1 MAAIAPTI
9 PIANIPASAVGASS
23 VSLPASSH
31 VHDGDITVLSAG
43 SIAPA
48 AANVATGIAGIA
60 QHDSNAAFAQLDT
73 GLQGVFG
80 YFQGAP
86 LVPNDPGYTILVT
99 LGPPII
105 VEINLTATTG
115 WVSGGT
121 QQANIGTA
129 VGLAI
134 DGTTGFYLAD
144 PTATNTV
151 AVITGKPQSVPDG
164 VGPPNTQGD
173 LSKGFVGD
181 TGARVY
187 VAFNSAALAIQQGH

>member
-1 MAAIAPTI
+1 MAATQITA
-9 PIANIPASAVGASS
+9 PIANVPASIVGPTT

-31 VHDGDITVLSAG
+31 VHDADIVVLSAG

-48 AANVATGIAGIA
+48 AANASGSIAGIA
-60 QHDSNAAFAQLDT
+60 QHDSNAVFAQIDT

-86 LVPNDPGYTILVT
+86 LLPPDPGYVIVVP
-99 LGPPII
+99 LGAPII

-134 DGTTGFYLAD
+134 DPGTGFYLAD
-144 PTATNTV
+144 PTASNTV
-151 AVITGKPQSVPDG
+151 AVIVGKPQGVPAGLGGAG
-164 VGPPNTQGD
+164 VPFP
-173 LSKGFVGD
+173 SKGGVGD

-187 VAFNSAALAIQQGH
+187 IAFNAAALAIQQGH